1 VTVLVVLVLVVLVV
15 VPVLMIV
22 IMFGPAACFCVV
34 AAVPPGVV
42 VSHYK
47 VSYLAPPDFGPDGS
61 GLSSKYSDTSKIY
74 R

>member
-1 VTVLVVLVLVVLVV
+1 MLVVLVLVL

-22 IMFGPAACFCVV
+22 IMLGLATWLCVV

>member
-1 VTVLVVLVLVVLVV
+1 VRVLVVLVL

-22 IMFGPAACFCVV
+22 IMLGPASWFCVV

-42 VSHYK
+42 VSHCK
-47 VSYLAPPDFGPDGS
+47 ISYLAPPDFGPDGS

>member
-1 VTVLVVLVLVVLVV
+1 MIVVMTVLVVVLV
-15 VPVLMIV
+15 
-22 IMFGPAACFCVV
+22 AWFCVV

-61 GLSSKYSDTSKIY
+61 GLSSKYSDRSKIY

>member
-1 VTVLVVLVLVVLVV
+1 VIVLVVLVV

-22 IMFGPAACFCVV
+22 VMLGPAAWFCVV

-42 VSHYK
+42 VSHDK
-47 VSYLAPPDFGPDGS
+47 VSYLAPPDFGPEGS